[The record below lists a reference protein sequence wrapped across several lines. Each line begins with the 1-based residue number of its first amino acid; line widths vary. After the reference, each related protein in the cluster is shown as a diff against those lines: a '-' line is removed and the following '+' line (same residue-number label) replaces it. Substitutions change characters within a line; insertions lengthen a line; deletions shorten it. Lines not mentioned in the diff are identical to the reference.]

1 MKYDIF
7 SLVVL
12 ALFLWR
18 GYASGAIKGLTHILG
33 WVIAIIAAVYIWQN
47 VDILPDDIMGMIGLD
62 ISSTE
67 SLFVVIVLTVI
78 VVRIAVG
85 IIMRLIATFIHK
97 TPVLGKA
104 DKFIGLLIG
113 ALKAIVLLMVLT
125 AALTHMTDLISAIGG
140 LLDGSQMVNIY
151 HAFMKGLTSSGGL
164 TNLWS

>member
-18 GYASGAIKGLTHILG
+18 GYASAAIKGLTHILG

-151 HAFMKGLTSSGGL
+151 HAFMKGLSSSGGL

>member
-18 GYASGAIKGLTHILG
+18 GYASGAVKGLTNILG
-33 WVIAIIAAVYIWQN
+33 WIIAIIAGVYIWQSA
-47 VDILPDDIMGMIGLD
+47 DILPEDIMGMIGLD
-62 ISSTE
+62 ISSAE
-67 SLFVVIVLTVI
+67 SMFVVVVLTVI

-104 DKFIGLLIG
+104 DKFVGLLIG
-113 ALKAIVLLMVLT
+113 AVKAVVLLLVLT
-125 AALTHMTDLISAIGG
+125 AVLTHMTEMVSAIESF
-140 LLDGSQMVNIY
+140 LDGSQMVNIY
-151 HAFMKGLTSSGGL
+151 HAFMKGLSSSGGL
-164 TNLWS
+164 TGLWS